1 MAQNKQAFSLSI
13 LNLAPP
19 LSLPTKSNTSAPIS
33 PPRYFSTLANLF
45 FHLKSSKNT
54 LLLIQFLSSKR
65 KHKMALIVQKYGGTS
80 VGSPERI
87 KNVAKRV
94 AKARAEGHDV
104 VVVVS
109 AMSGETNRLVALAH
123 EMQEFPDPRELD
135 VVLATGEQVTIGL
148 LAMALK
154 NIGVPAKS
162 YTGWQVAVRTDDAHT
177 KARIDHIDD
186 AKMRA
191 DLSEGKVV
199 IVAGF
204 QGVTAD
210 GDVATLGRGGS
221 DTSAVA
227 LAAALKADEC
237 QIYTDVD
244 GVYTTDPRVVPEAR
258 RMNTIS
264 FEEMLELA
272 SLGSKVL
279 QIRSVEFA
287 GKYKVRLRV
296 LSSLEDGGEGT
307 LITFEEDE
315 NMEKAAVQGI
325 AFDKNQARI
334 NVRGVPDK
342 PGIAYQILGTVAD
355 ANIEVDMIIQ
365 NVGAEGTTDFSFTV
379 PRGDYKQTLEL
390 MKGLQQSLNATEVNG
405 DDGVCKVSVVGL
417 GMRSHVGVASKMF
430 RTLAEEGINIQMIS
444 TSEIKVSVLIDEKY
458 MELATRVWHKAFE
471 LDKA

>member
-1 MAQNKQAFSLSI
+1 
-13 LNLAPP
+13 
-19 LSLPTKSNTSAPIS
+19 
-33 PPRYFSTLANLF
+33 
-45 FHLKSSKNT
+45 
-54 LLLIQFLSSKR
+54 
-65 KHKMALIVQKYGGTS
+65 MALIVQKYGGTS
-80 VGSPERI
+80 VGSTERI
-87 KNVAKRV
+87 KNVAARV
-94 AKARAEGHDV
+94 KKAREEGHDV

-154 NIGVPAKS
+154 NIGIDARS
-162 YTGWQVAVRTDDAHT
+162 YTGWQVAVKTDTAHT
-177 KARIDHIDD
+177 KARIEHIDD

-191 DLSEGKVV
+191 DLADGKVV

-204 QGVTAD
+204 QGISTN
-210 GDVATLGRGGS
+210 GDIATLGRGGS

-244 GVYTTDPRVVPEAR
+244 GVYTTDPRVVPEAK
-258 RMNTIS
+258 RMDKIT

-296 LSSLEDGGEGT
+296 LSSLQDGGNGT
-307 LITFEEDE
+307 LITFEEDG
-315 NMEKAAVQGI
+315 NMERAVVSGI

-342 PGIAYQILGTVAD
+342 PGIAYQILGAVAD

-365 NVGAEGTTDFSFTV
+365 NVGNEGTTDFSFTV
-379 PRGDYKQTLEL
+379 PKGDYKPTLEL
-390 MKGLQQSLNATEVNG
+390 LNTLKNTIGATEISG
-405 DDGVCKVSVVGL
+405 DDLVCKVSIVGL
-417 GMRSHVGVASKMF
+417 GMRSHVGVASRMF
-430 RTLAEEGINIQMIS
+430 RALAAEGINIQLIS

-458 MELATRVWHKAFE
+458 MELATRVLHKEFE
-471 LDKA
+471 LDK